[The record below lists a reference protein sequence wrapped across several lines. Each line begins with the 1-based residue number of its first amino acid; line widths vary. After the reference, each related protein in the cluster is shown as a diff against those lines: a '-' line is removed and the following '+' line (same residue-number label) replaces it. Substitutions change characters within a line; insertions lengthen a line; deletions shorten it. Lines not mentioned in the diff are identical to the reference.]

1 MDTLTPITA
10 RRAPIEFHPLA
21 DFDGPDPVAD
31 PVADPF
37 VEPAAAA
44 RSVRSDPPPRQTR
57 PTQPTATTNPGHKRG
72 QTRSQTSNH
81 SHTRRSKVRVPE
93 LVIGVLLVSGCA
105 LAALL
110 LQRSDTN
117 RVTVV
122 VAARHIA
129 RGSAISAVDLTG
141 STLSGDTSM
150 LISGDDAK
158 GLLGQV
164 ASVDIAAGVPLSSA
178 LFTTASAL
186 GPDEALTSVALE
198 PGRMPPD
205 LTPNDEVRIVV
216 VNAGAAN
223 APARLLD
230 ATAQVW
236 SIVDAD
242 GTNLNTIVTLRGP
255 LSLATD
261 LAAASTVQIARVE
274 GG

>member
-21 DFDGPDPVAD
+21 DFDGPDPVAE
-31 PVADPF
+31 PF
-37 VEPAAAA
+37 VEPAPAA
-44 RSVRSDPPPRQTR
+44 RSVRSDPPPRPIR
-57 PTQPTATTNPGHKRG
+57 APQPNTVAANQGHKLG
-72 QTRSQTSNH
+72 QTRSQTMSH
-81 SHTRRSKVRVPE
+81 SHTRGRKVRVPE

-122 VAARHIA
+122 VAARA
-129 RGSAISAVDLTG
+129 VPRGSAISAVDLTG
-141 STLSGDTSM
+141 TMLSGDTSM

-164 ASVDIAAGVPLSSA
+164 ASVDIPAGVPLSSA
-178 LFTTASAL
+178 MFTTASAL

-205 LTPNDEVRIVV
+205 LAPNDQVRIVV
-216 VNAGAAN
+216 VDTSAAN
-223 APARLLD
+223 SPARLVE

-242 GTNLNTIVTLRGP
+242 GSNLNTIVTLRGP